1 MYFKKKKIFFLVLFF
16 VISIYSISLL
26 FYIFY
31 NLYFLLT
38 SLKNNLGATT
48 GFLHL
53 IAFGFS
59 LKKKKN
65 FGRFFGVVVTF
76 YGFSYLVG
84 CYIVFSYLGFACF
97 SGYWFGCLLS
107 LVLSSFYL
115 FIYFFKSLFLSLF
128 VWLSI

>member
-1 MYFKKKKIFFLVLFF
+1 MYLKKKKIFFLVLFF

-59 LKKKKN
+59 LKKKKI
-65 FGRFFGVVVTF
+65 
-76 YGFSYLVG
+76 LED
-84 CYIVFSYLGFACF
+84 
-97 SGYWFGCLLS
+97 
-107 LVLSSFYL
+107 SS
-115 FIYFFKSLFLSLF
+115 
-128 VWLSI
+128 VWL